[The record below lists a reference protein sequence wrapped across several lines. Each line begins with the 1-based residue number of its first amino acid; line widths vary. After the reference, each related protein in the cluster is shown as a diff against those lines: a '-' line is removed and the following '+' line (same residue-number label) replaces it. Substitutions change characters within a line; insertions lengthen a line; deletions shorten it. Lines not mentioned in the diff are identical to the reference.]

1 MNKYIQNLN
10 MYYLITL
17 MPIFLITGP
26 LLSDLCLI
34 ILSLFFLFKE
44 NKNFKKILFENF
56 LIKFILF
63 FFIYNIFISFFAE
76 DIFASSKSAI
86 SHIRFVLFSITF
98 IFLFNEYIKI
108 RIVFFWILY
117 VAIFITSFDAI
128 VQFHLNKNLLGWEI
142 DAGGRISGLFGTE
155 YILGSYLGKMLPL
168 LISMK
173 LFLKENDKI
182 FVNRYIFLLTIILCF
197 LAIYYSGERTSIL
210 IITTYFVGY
219 IIFVVKLPIT
229 KKILLLLGLILSVTV
244 IITSSE
250 TLKKRVIDL
259 TISNLSF
266 FYKDNAKFLDT
277 NKNQFIDP
285 ENIHQNIKHLI
296 VAKQI
301 FKEKPILGHGN
312 KMFGKICFE
321 KYFVDDGRCSIH
333 PHNFLAQVLVE
344 NGIIGGIFYLM
355 LFFYFFKNAFNLK
368 KNSQS
373 LTSIS
378 LICSIIF
385 FPLLPSGNFYNNW
398 LNINIFLLISFFI
411 FCKQNQL
418 IKNN

>member
-1 MNKYIQNLN
+1 M
-10 MYYLITL
+10 
-17 MPIFLITGP
+17 
-26 LLSDLCLI
+26 
-34 ILSLFFLFKE
+34 
-44 NKNFKKILFENF
+44 
-56 LIKFILF
+56 
-63 FFIYNIFISFFAE
+63 
-76 DIFASSKSAI
+76 
-86 SHIRFVLFSITF
+86 
-98 IFLFNEYIKI
+98 
-108 RIVFFWILY
+108 
-117 VAIFITSFDAI
+117 
-128 VQFHLNKNLLGWEI
+128 
-142 DAGGRISGLFGTE
+142 
-155 YILGSYLGKMLPL
+155 
-168 LISMK
+168 
-173 LFLKENDKI
+173 
-182 FVNRYIFLLTIILCF
+182 
-197 LAIYYSGERTSIL
+197 
-210 IITTYFVGY
+210 GY
-219 IIFVVKLPIT
+219 IIFVLKLPLT
-229 KKILLLLGLILSVTV
+229 KKILLLSGLILSVTV
-244 IITSSE
+244 IIISSE

-266 FYKDNAKFLDT
+266 FYKDKTKFLDT
-277 NKNQFIDP
+277 NENQFVNP

-321 KYFVDDGRCSIH
+321 KYFVDDGRCSTH

-355 LFFYFFKNAFNLK
+355 LFFYFLK
-368 KNSQS
+368 YVIHSKKILKS

-418 IKNN
+418 IKIINEDINF